1 MKIMSIR
8 PSEEVCQ
15 EAGWRGVDV
24 FFDSAV
30 EEKDIVR
37 WAGLGQIIYLDKLKE
52 PFFKISGRGY
62 MIKGFL
68 GRNKIKIGYAEHEM
82 AFAHKAEI
90 SRFLMIPYQ

>member
-1 MKIMSIR
+1 MKIISIR

-15 EAGWRGVDV
+15 QAGWRGVDV

-30 EEKDIVR
+30 EEKDILR
-37 WAGLGQIIYLDKLKE
+37 WVCLGQFIYLDKLKE
-52 PFFKISGRGY
+52 PFFKISGRSY

-68 GRNKIKIGYAEHEM
+68 GREKIKIGYAQDEKT
-82 AFAHKAEI
+82 FTHKVEI